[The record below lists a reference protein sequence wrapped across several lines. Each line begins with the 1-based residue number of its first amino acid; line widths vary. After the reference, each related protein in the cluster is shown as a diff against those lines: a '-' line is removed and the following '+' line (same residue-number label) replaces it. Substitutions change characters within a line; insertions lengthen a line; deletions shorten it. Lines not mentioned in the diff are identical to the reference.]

1 MTPFAPYL
9 APADWYRRR
18 LAAMLAGGGSLPEAP
33 RRELMRT
40 MLRGKAG
47 EEVRLSVPVSG
58 GASAIKHGD
67 PLGWE
72 ISEHGRWREMHLG
85 ALDAC
90 LSSTPYYQH
99 LLPRIEGIIR
109 EVRPAAALFCR
120 SLDAE
125 IMDFLKAEELLPA
138 LRQMAADTPALYE
151 ARRRDAAC
159 LADYD
164 QSIVALLCRLG
175 PEAIFALLP
184 PL

>member
-18 LAAMLAGGGSLPEAP
+18 LAAMLAGDGSLPEAP
-33 RRELMRT
+33 RREMMRT
-40 MLRGKAG
+40 MLRGRGG

-58 GASAIKHGD
+58 GASTIKHGD

-90 LSSTPYYQH
+90 LSATPYYRH
-99 LLPRIEGIIR
+99 LIPKVGEIIR
-109 EVRPAAALFCR
+109 SGGPMVADFCR
-120 SLDAE
+120 SLDSVF
-125 IMDFLKAEELLPA
+125 MDFLKIDGLLPS
-138 LRQMAADTPALYE
+138 LRKMAADNPDLYE
-151 ARRRDAAC
+151 ARRRDVSART
-159 LADYD
+159 DYD
-164 QSIVALLCRLG
+164 QSIMALLCRLG
-175 PEAIFALLP
+175 PEVIFALLP